1 MSQKKKKKKG
11 GKRAQNA
18 PRAAASA
25 SADNLVAKDIESP
38 AEAKNEAVDEARETG
53 RNPDGTFAK
62 GNVFSE
68 KYDDSYADELLVYF
82 GKPITRVEYKKT
94 YFKDGTIASE
104 FPIEFTDDFPT
115 MGMFARR
122 IGVSVSALKAWAGIT
137 EDGKY
142 KHDRFAS
149 AYACVKEWAAGMME
163 SGALS
168 GKLDTNMAKF
178 VLTNDYGKQ
187 DKQVVDTNITGID
200 EKDLALI
207 RKVEARLGGKCEE
220 SHD

>member
-1 MSQKKKKKKG
+1 
-11 GKRAQNA
+11 
-18 PRAAASA
+18 
-25 SADNLVAKDIESP
+25 
-38 AEAKNEAVDEARETG
+38 
-53 RNPDGTFAK
+53 
-62 GNVFSE
+62 
-68 KYDDSYADELLVYF
+68 
-82 GKPITRVEYKKT
+82 
-94 YFKDGTIASE
+94 
-104 FPIEFTDDFPT
+104 
-115 MGMFARR
+115 
-122 IGVSVSALKAWAGIT
+122 
-137 EDGKY
+137 
-142 KHDRFAS
+142 
-149 AYACVKEWAAGMME
+149 ME